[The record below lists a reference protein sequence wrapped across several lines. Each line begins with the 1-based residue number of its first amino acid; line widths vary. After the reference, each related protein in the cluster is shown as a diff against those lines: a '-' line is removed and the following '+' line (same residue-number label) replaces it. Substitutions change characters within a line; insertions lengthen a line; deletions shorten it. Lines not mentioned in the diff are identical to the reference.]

1 MENEKIKLTIEEAEK
16 YRSLMSH
23 EVSALYFLIKYS
35 RKYRE
40 QHNNIDYLEINKE
53 LYEEWKTRIS

>member
-16 YRSLMSH
+16 YKSLMSH
-23 EVSALYFLIKYS
+23 EVSALHLLIKYS

-53 LYEEWKTRIS
+53 LYEEWKTKIY